1 MEFPFLS
8 IIFLVK
14 CWYFISHGASGCGGF
29 CTQFWKKKHMPN
41 LIPIQSSPWLT
52 SAIIGVFVCVCVS
65 TCCSQG
71 HYTRAQANS
80 PRPVMNSSGS
90 ATKQGSQAQQQ
101 QSQHAPQQV
110 SQQHQQQL
118 QSSPGQQRG
127 SRSTRRKGSDSSI
140 PDDEKIKEEKV
151 DSGGGRGGNLLL
163 HCTSTVLSLFQL

>member
-1 MEFPFLS
+1 MV
-8 IIFLVK
+8 LVDVVDLHPVLEK
-14 CWYFISHGASGCGGF
+14 ETHAKFN
-29 CTQFWKKKHMPN
+29 PN
-41 LIPIQSSPWLT
+41 PVLLMVDLCHHWC
-52 SAIIGVFVCVCVS
+52 ACVCACVCVYLLAD
-65 TCCSQG
+65 CSQG

-101 QSQHAPQQV
+101 QSQHAQQQV

-140 PDDEKIKEEKV
+140 PDDEKIKEEKM

-163 HCTSTVLSLFQL
+163 WCSSNVLLLFQP

>member
-1 MEFPFLS
+1 
-8 IIFLVK
+8 
-14 CWYFISHGASGCGGF
+14 
-29 CTQFWKKKHMPN
+29 MPN
-41 LIPIQSSPWLT
+41 FNLHP
-52 SAIIGVFVCVCVS
+52 VFLLVDLHHHWCLCVS
-65 TCCSQG
+65 LYVSADGSQG

-101 QSQHAPQQV
+101 QSQHAQQQV

-140 PDDEKIKEEKV
+140 PDDEKIKEEKM
-151 DSGGGRGGNLLL
+151 DSGSGRGGNLKL
-163 HCTSTVLSLFQL
+163 HCTVLYCHWSSCSQNTPFTDSLTLYYPAVIQTGIV